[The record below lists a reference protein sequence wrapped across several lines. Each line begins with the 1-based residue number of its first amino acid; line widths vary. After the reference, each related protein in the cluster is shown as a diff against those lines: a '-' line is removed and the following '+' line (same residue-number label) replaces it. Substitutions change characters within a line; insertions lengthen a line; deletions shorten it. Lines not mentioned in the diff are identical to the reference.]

1 MGRNAMEGSAF
12 CWLSVELMSS
22 LGVLHARVI
31 GRWFSL
37 AWVMLSQAIQ
47 TSDLF
52 VVRLQALDVPVLC
65 QPYGRYRYWCSHQL
79 ANRRSHAHFR
89 NSPASRP
96 GQRCQSCYVYVV
108 YCRARANGGV
118 KEPRIGSQFKMLACS
133 HLCSHCIGVM
143 FGRGA
148 KASHSSIGRCQRM

>member
-1 MGRNAMEGSAF
+1 VGSSRASSRCVKNRQGIVFARLHDLRCEVSF
-12 CWLSVELMSS
+12 CN
-22 LGVLHARVI
+22 GA
-31 GRWFSL
+31 
-37 AWVMLSQAIQ
+37 
-47 TSDLF
+47 
-52 VVRLQALDVPVLC
+52 
-65 QPYGRYRYWCSHQL
+65 
-79 ANRRSHAHFR
+79 
-89 NSPASRP
+89 
-96 GQRCQSCYVYVV
+96 CYVYVV